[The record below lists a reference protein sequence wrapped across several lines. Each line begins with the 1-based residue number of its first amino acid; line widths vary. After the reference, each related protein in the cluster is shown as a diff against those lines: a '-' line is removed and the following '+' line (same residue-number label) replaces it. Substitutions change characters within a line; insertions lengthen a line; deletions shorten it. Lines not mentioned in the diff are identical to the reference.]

1 MKRALLLDV
10 SAMMYRA
17 YYANMNMRTKE
28 MPTGAVYGFL
38 LTLFQLLKEYE
49 PEYIA
54 AAFDIKRSHLKR
66 TERYSEYKSN
76 RDATPEDLV
85 KQIPYIE
92 AVLDAFGIQRIKIEG
107 YEADDIL
114 GSLSSKLSQKEIPV
128 TIVTGDKDIS
138 QLLDEN
144 TEIYLLGK
152 VVLKTREDVKNY
164 IDVYPEKIPDLF
176 GLIGDSSDCI
186 PGVRKIGPKKA
197 VPMLEK
203 YGDLEGIY
211 DNIDKLV
218 ELPGVGKTLVQIMKE
233 DKELAFLS
241 RDLARIEK
249 NLEFPF
255 LLEDLHFEKKE
266 DALREIFQQ
275 LGFKSFFKYL
285 EKEEEKKENIS
296 MQGTLFS
303 TTSALKETENKMEIE
318 EKNLENKILSSLEEL
333 KREVK
338 EFSEEEKI
346 LLLYDRLGITCTS
359 SKKNLYI
366 PLFHEGLLGNNLEL
380 EECKLLFSELKGKL
394 YTYHLK
400 EWYKLGFTFS
410 KPVYDMMIAY
420 HLVSSQTKE
429 DYTLIGQYYLKKIA
443 EDEKTV
449 FAKQKIESL
458 SAEVYGDFLLKRSQ
472 LLYSC
477 LDSLEQD
484 VREKDLETV
493 LWETELPLVPVLAK
507 MEKIGIKIDKKYFE
521 QYSLEL
527 TEKLNSLEEE
537 IWKEAGEKVNLN
549 SPKQLGEVLFLKL
562 NLPTGKKTK
571 TGFSTDVEVLE
582 NLSSQGFQIA
592 SNLLEYRKLA
602 KLKNTYVDPLPKMTE
617 EGDRIHT
624 CYHQIG
630 TVTGRLSSS
639 DPNLQNIPVKT
650 EEGIRIRQGFIAR
663 KDWKLLSLD
672 YSQVELRVLAAL
684 SKDENLLK
692 AYREK
697 QDLHSVTAKKIFEL
711 QEGENVSREQRTMA
725 KIINFS
731 IIYGKTPFGLAKEL
745 GISVKDAG
753 EYIKRY
759 FAQYPRVA
767 HFEREVI
774 EFAEKHGYVETY
786 FGRKRIIEG
795 IHSKNKMVKSQAER
809 MAVNTVV
816 QGTAAE
822 ILKKVMINIHAWL
835 VQKEDIHLLLQVHD
849 ELIFEIQKEKLEE
862 YQRKLI
868 HFMRETIQL
877 EEVELEVNSN
887 IGDTWAEA
895 K

>member
-38 LTLFQLLKEYE
+38 LSLFQLLKEYE
-49 PEYIA
+49 PEYMA

-66 TERYSEYKSN
+66 TELYAEYKSN
-76 RDATPEDLV
+76 RDTTPEDLV

-92 AVLDAFGIQRIKIEG
+92 AILDAFGIQRIKIDG

-114 GSLSSKLSQKEIPV
+114 GSLSTKLSKKGIPV

-152 VVLKTREDVKNY
+152 EVLKTREDVKNY

-203 YGDLEGIY
+203 YGNLEGIY
-211 DNIDKLV
+211 ENIDKLS
-218 ELPGVGKTLVQIMKE
+218 ELPGVGKTLIQIMKE

-241 RDLARIEK
+241 RSLAKIER
-249 NLEFPF
+249 NLDFPF
-255 LLEDLHFEKKE
+255 SLEELQFEKKE
-266 DALREIFQQ
+266 EALREIFQK
-275 LGFKSFFKYL
+275 LEFKSFLKRLGNEETKEEKSLLQGNLFSASPRA
-285 EKEEEKKENIS
+285 EKES
-296 MQGTLFS
+296 R
-303 TTSALKETENKMEIE
+303 TEVK
-318 EKNLENKILSSLEEL
+318 EKNLEKKIIKSFEEL
-333 KREVK
+333 KK
-338 EFSEEEKI
+338 EMEDFSEEDKI
-346 LLLYDRLGITCTS
+346 LLLYDRLGITCTFS
-359 SKKNLYI
+359 QKNLYL
-366 PLFHEGLLGNNLEL
+366 PFFHEGLLGNNSDL
-380 EECKLLFSELKGKL
+380 EECKQFFSTLKGKI

-400 EWYKLGFTFS
+400 ELYKLGFSFS

-449 FAKQKIESL
+449 FAKQKLESL
-458 SAEVYGDFLLKRSQ
+458 SAEVYGDFLLNRAGV
-472 LLYSC
+472 LYSC
-477 LDSLEQD
+477 LDILEED
-484 VREKDLETV
+484 VKEKELEAV
-493 LWETELPLVPVLAK
+493 LWETELPLIPVLAD
-507 MEKIGIKIDKKYFE
+507 MERIGIKIDRKYFE
-521 QYSLEL
+521 AYSLEL
-527 TEKLNSLEEE
+527 TEKLALLEKA
-537 IWKEAGEKVNLN
+537 IWEEAGEEFNLN
-549 SPKQLGEVLFLKL
+549 SPKQLGEILFLKL

-582 NLSSQGFQIA
+582 HLSSQDFQIA

-602 KLKNTYVDPLPKMTE
+602 KLKNTYVDPIPKMTG

-663 KDWKLLSLD
+663 EGWKLLSID
-672 YSQVELRVLAAL
+672 YSQVELRVLASL

-692 AYREK
+692 AYQEK
-697 QDLHSVTAKKIFEL
+697 QDLHSVTAKRIFEL
-711 QEGENVSREQRTMA
+711 QEDEEVSREQRIMA

-767 HFEREVI
+767 QFERQVI
-774 EFAEKHGYVETY
+774 TFAEEHGYVETY
-786 FGRKRIIEG
+786 FGRRRIIDG

-822 ILKKVMINIHAWL
+822 ILKKVMIKIYSWL
-835 VQKEDIHLLLQVHD
+835 SQKTDIHLLLQVHD
-849 ELIFEIQKEKLEE
+849 ELIFEIQEGKLQEYEE
-862 YQRKLI
+862 NLI
-868 HFMRETIQL
+868 RFMRETIQL
-877 EEVELEVNSN
+877 EEVELEVNTN

>member
-1 MKRALLLDV
+1 MLKKRRGSMKMKRALLLDV

-49 PEYIA
+49 PEYMA

-66 TERYSEYKSN
+66 TELYAEYKSN
-76 RDATPEDLV
+76 RDSAPEDLL

-107 YEADDIL
+107 YEADDVL
-114 GSLSSKLSQKEIPV
+114 GSLSTKLSKKGIPV

-144 TEIYLLGK
+144 IEIYLLGK
-152 VVLKTREDVKNY
+152 EVLKTREDVKNY

-197 VPMLEK
+197 VPMLDK
-203 YGDLEGIY
+203 YENLEGIY
-211 DNIDKLV
+211 ENIDKLI
-218 ELPGVGKTLVQIMKE
+218 EIPGVGKTLIEIMKE

-241 RDLARIEK
+241 RTLAKIEK
-249 NLEFPF
+249 NLDFSF
-255 LLEDLHFEKKE
+255 SLEDLYFEKKE
-266 DALREIFQQ
+266 EALREIFQK
-275 LGFKSFFKYL
+275 LEFKSFLKRL
-285 EKEEEKKENIS
+285 EQKEEKEQIKVAEVIPQKKKSEKSENRIVNS
-296 MQGTLFS
+296 
-303 TTSALKETENKMEIE
+303 I
-318 EKNLENKILSSLEEL
+318 EEL
-333 KREVK
+333 KAEIK
-338 EFSEEEKI
+338 EFTEEEKI
-346 LLLYDRLGITCTS
+346 ILLYDRLGLTCTS
-359 SKKNLYI
+359 SNKSIYI
-366 PLFHEGLLGNNLEL
+366 PLFHIGLLESNIDL
-380 EECKLLFSELKGKL
+380 EECQKLFFSLKGKL
-394 YTYHLK
+394 YTYDLK
-400 EWYKLGFTFS
+400 ELLKLGFSFQ

-429 DYTLIGQYYLKKIA
+429 DYTSIGQYYLKTIA
-443 EDEKTV
+443 EDEKTI
-449 FAKQKIESL
+449 FAKQKIETL
-458 SAEVYGDFLLKRSQ
+458 SIDSYGNFLLKRSQ
-472 LLYSC
+472 ILYSC
-477 LDSLEQD
+477 LEPL
-484 VREKDLETV
+484 EKDLKEKELENV
-493 LWETELPLVPVLAK
+493 LWETELPLIPVLAS
-507 MEKIGIKIDKKYFE
+507 MEKQGIKIDRKYF
-521 QYSLEL
+521 QKYSLEL
-527 TEKLNSLEEE
+527 NEKLVLLEKE
-537 IWKEAGEKVNLN
+537 IWKEAGEEFNIN
-549 SPKQLGEVLFLKL
+549 SPKQLGEILFLKL

-592 SNLLEYRKLA
+592 TNLLEYRKLA
-602 KLKNTYVDPLPKMTE
+602 KLKNTYVDPIPKMVKFD
-617 EGDRIHT
+617 DRIHT

-663 KDWKLLSLD
+663 DGWKLLSID

-684 SKDENLLK
+684 SKDENLVK
-692 AYREK
+692 AYQEK

-711 QEGENVSREQRTMA
+711 EEKEEVSREQRTMA

-745 GISVKDAG
+745 GISVKDAA

-767 HFEREVI
+767 QFETEII
-774 EFAEKHGYVETY
+774 EFAEQHGYVETY
-786 FGRKRIIEG
+786 FGRKRIIDG
-795 IHSKNKMVKSQAER
+795 IHSKNRMVKNQAER

-822 ILKKVMINIHAWL
+822 ILKKVMIKIYSWL
-835 VQKEDIHLLLQVHD
+835 LGKTDIYLLLQVHD
-849 ELIFEIQKEKLEE
+849 ELIFEIQEERVEE
-862 YQRKLI
+862 YVKTLTN
-868 HFMRETIQL
+868 FMKNTIQL
-877 EEVELEVNSN
+877 EEVELEVNTN
-887 IGDTWAEA
+887 IGNTWAEA